1 MAALYTIEMWLKG
14 MVDFNIPDSAL
25 QAIVFNNEV
34 ISGSAMI
41 DLTEKQK
48 DLCLADL
55 YMWLASSSST
65 SSGETISDNGWSHHK
80 AAKNI
85 VDRIGLR
92 NKARMLYE
100 KWGSNKAAEV
110 GGVTKLKD
118 LY

>member
-1 MAALYTIEMWLKG
+1 
-14 MVDFNIPDSAL
+14 MVDFNVPDSAL
-25 QAIVFNNEV
+25 MAIAFNNGVTPGTE
-34 ISGSAMI
+34 AAE
-41 DLTEKQK
+41 LTERQK

-80 AAKNI
+80 AAKNV

-92 NKARMLYE
+92 NKARALYD
-100 KWGSNKAAEV
+100 KWGSDKAAEV
-110 GGVTKLKD
+110 GVTTSMKD